1 MQGIAEKSDDK
12 KQKIC
17 FCYVTI
23 RGLFLGFYIHIFPD
37 ECRWGEDLNPRLVCI
52 LVVIDVNCY
61 QDSAR
66 AQRCLTPLRPDT
78 LMLSTRLIF
87 EKKSKF

>member
-1 MQGIAEKSDDK
+1 MEGIAEKSDDK

-37 ECRWGEDLNPRLVCI
+37 ECQW
-52 LVVIDVNCY
+52 
-61 QDSAR
+61 
-66 AQRCLTPLRPDT
+66 AQRCLTPLRPLRQEKSST
-78 LMLSTRLIF
+78 PKQRMLLFFKMVLHR
-87 EKKSKF
+87 